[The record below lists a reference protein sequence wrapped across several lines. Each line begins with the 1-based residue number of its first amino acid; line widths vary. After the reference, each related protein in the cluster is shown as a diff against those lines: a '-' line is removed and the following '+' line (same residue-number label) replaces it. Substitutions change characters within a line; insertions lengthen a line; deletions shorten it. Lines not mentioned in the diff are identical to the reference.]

1 MKKVLPI
8 LLSGSLLT
16 AALQSNGQA
25 KVSQD
30 SLMRYYTQL
39 AKGSDADK
47 ALLATKLYALT
58 KSKKES
64 DWLTASGF
72 FYQLKQVNVSD
83 SIRQAAEKKFPAGIT
98 VRDKQVQPIYDEND
112 PVKKEAL
119 YKAWMKKFPQG
130 KLDNDLIV
138 YDYARNSVGIAYANA
153 DNLPKA
159 LEYANSIE
167 SPFWKGQ
174 GWAGTAERIIKK
186 GHTAEA
192 KVLLKKA
199 VDDAW
204 EFRTTRKNEMA
215 AGFAAM
221 GYPGYLSTYAQ
232 LLYND
237 KEYDSALVYLKRAEE
252 AETPVRPQV
261 NEMYAKVFL
270 AKGEYKEVL
279 KRMTEIAAQGKL
291 NDNNKELLATAY
303 AKVRGDNNL
312 QGYIDSL
319 KSGLDKKM
327 QEEFAKQIITE
338 PAPGFTLKDVDG
350 NTVSLADYKGK
361 TIVLDFWATWCGP
374 CKASFPAMKKAMDK
388 YKSDPNVK
396 FLFVHTW
403 EKEADATA
411 NAKKYVTGNN
421 FPFEVLM
428 DLKDPAT
435 GVNKVVESYKVNGIP
450 TKFVIDGKGNIRF
463 RFTGFSGGDDAA
475 VAEVSAMI
483 TLANQQ

>member
-1 MKKVLPI
+1 M
-8 LLSGSLLT
+8 
-16 AALQSNGQA
+16 AAAATSSGQA

-30 SLMRYYTQL
+30 SLMKYYSQL
-39 AKGSDADK
+39 AKGSEADK
-47 ALLATKLYALT
+47 ELLSDKMYALT
-58 KSKKES
+58 KSKKET

-72 FYQLKQVNVSD
+72 FYQLKKVNVSD

-98 VRDKQVQPIYDEND
+98 VRDKQVQTIYDEND

-119 YKAWMKKFPQG
+119 YKAWAKKYPQG
-130 KLDNDLIV
+130 KLNNDVII
-138 YDYARNSVGIAYANA
+138 YDYARNSVGTAYTEA
-153 DNLPKA
+153 DNVPKA

-167 SPFWKGQ
+167 APFWKGQ
-174 GWAGTAERIIKK
+174 GWVGTAERLIKK

-199 VDDAW
+199 IDDAW
-204 EFRTTRKNEMA
+204 EFKTTRKNEMG
-215 AGFAAM
+215 AGFAAA

-232 LLYND
+232 LLFND
-237 KEYDSALVYLKRAEE
+237 KEYDSALVYLKRAEQ
-252 AETPVRPQV
+252 AETPVRSQV
-261 NEMYAKVFL
+261 NEMYAKVLL
-270 AKGEYKEVL
+270 AKGDYKEVFT
-279 KRMTEIAAQGKL
+279 RMSEIAAQGKL
-291 NDNNKELLATAY
+291 NNSNKDLLAAAY

-312 QGYIDSL
+312 EGYIDSL

-327 QEEFAKQIITE
+327 REEFAKQIIKE

-361 TIVLDFWATWCGP
+361 TVVLDFWATWCGP
-374 CKASFPAMKKAMDK
+374 CKASFPAMKKAMEK
-388 YKSDPNVK
+388 YKNDPNVK

-403 EKEADATA
+403 EKEADAIV
-411 NAKKYVTGNN
+411 NAKKFVIGNN
-421 FPFEVLM
+421 YPFEVLM

-435 GVNKVVESYKVNGIP
+435 GVNKVVDSYKVKGIP
-450 TKFVIDGKGNIRF
+450 TKFVIDGKGDIRF

-483 TLANQQ
+483 TLANQ